1 MSARTKCL
9 ESTLL
14 RGICAG
20 VILAV
25 PAGAFAE
32 ESAEDTLSKAPR
44 PPPLEALEPAEL
56 PVSRHVDV
64 GLAMALVERLTE
76 GQTNAGSVNFR
87 YPAMIGVGLSARVD
101 VWKYL
106 RANLYVVRSST
117 STDLAA
123 GMLGLPGDPGLVPLT
138 SYALG
143 LRLSP
148 TLRLGPRARTWLSVG
163 AGWGRMEMGRFDVQS
178 RGSSCDPDIQ
188 PPNCYVVRERSFS
201 FLEFPMGFGTSFDII
216 KNWLAIEFEATMAFH
231 TAQRGTARNVG
242 QTIDTEGKRT
252 VVGPFPEISATFVQT
267 IGLALVL

>member
-1 MSARTKCL
+1 MSARMKCL
-9 ESTLL
+9 ESTLV

-20 VILAV
+20 VILSAPTWV
-25 PAGAFAE
+25 FAE
-32 ESAEDTLSKAPR
+32 ESAEDTSSKTPSR
-44 PPPLEALEPAEL
+44 PPPLEPLAPAEL
-56 PVSRHVDV
+56 PVSRHLDI
-64 GLAMALVERLTE
+64 GLGVALVERLTE
-76 GQTNAGSVNFR
+76 GQTNAGPANFR

-148 TLRLGPRARTWLSVG
+148 TLRLGPRARTWISFG

-178 RGSSCDPDIQ
+178 GADS
-188 PPNCYVVRERSFS
+188 YVVRERSFS
-201 FLEFPMGFGTSFDII
+201 FLEFPMGIGTSFDII
-216 KNWLAIEFEATMAFH
+216 KNWLAVEFEATGAFH
-231 TAQRGTARNVG
+231 TAERGTARNWG
-242 QTIDTEGKRT
+242 QTIDPDGRRIA
-252 VVGPFPEISATFVQT
+252 VGPFPEISATFVQT